1 MPLPFWPDPPS
12 LAAMF
17 RMRFWAT
24 MLPSRRF
31 LDCQMRMPLF
41 SQFSTRLPV
50 MVMPVESMENR
61 PALRFSGNVLPV
73 TVPPHPLSE
82 TKPLILWDHWCD
94 AGTIREREERDDAL
108 LDQGHQVAYAQTGTP
123 QVNQRVDHELARAVV
138 GHLAAAIDL
147 HDVDVDTEQVSEA
160 LLKLGCRPKVH
171 YSIQEGRKR
180 SGLKAETKP
189 EDYLQ
194 GDPVVLSVF
203 WKEQDGTWVER
214 PYQYF
219 VTEKITVN
227 GKEII
232 KPWTPHFVFHASGT
246 LHSSGTGCIACP
258 CDCPGGIIADNR
270 NPIYDPK
277 PSVRFDMSKAPS
289 PGTQV
294 YVKIRPITST
304 AN

>member
-1 MPLPFWPDPPS
+1 MHLPFSIISSLSILAMTSLAIANDPP
-12 LAAMF
+12 AKQ
-17 RMRFWAT
+17 
-24 MLPSRRF
+24 LPK
-31 LDCQMRMPLF
+31 P
-41 SQFSTRLPV
+41 
-50 MVMPVESMENR
+50 
-61 PALRFSGNVLPV
+61 GNVV
-73 TVPPHPLSE
+73 TDDDRREVILSAKVQFPE
-82 TKPLILWDHWCD
+82 GKPCINEFGERVQAFAGCSTAAGGD
-94 AGTIREREERDDAL
+94 AKMA
-108 LDQGHQVAYAQTGTP
+108 AYF
-123 QVNQRVDHELARAVV
+123 VFL
-138 GHLAAAIDL
+138 
-147 HDVDVDTEQVSEA
+147 VDVDTEQVSEA

-203 WKEQDGTWVER
+203 WKGQDGKWVER

-219 VTEKITVN
+219 VTEKIKVDD
-227 GKEII
+227 KEII

-277 PSVRFDMSKAPS
+277 PNVRFDMSKAPPAGS
-289 PGTQV
+289 QV

-304 AN
+304 SN